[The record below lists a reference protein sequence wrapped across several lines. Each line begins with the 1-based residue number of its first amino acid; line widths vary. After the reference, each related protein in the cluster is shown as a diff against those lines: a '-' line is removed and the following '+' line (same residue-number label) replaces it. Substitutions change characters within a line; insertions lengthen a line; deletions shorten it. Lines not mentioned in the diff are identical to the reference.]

1 MASVKITKAPK
12 KLAHDIKTFTITLE
26 QNNTLDP
33 VVKTCLEGESIE
45 LPTPITPSGYKFKG
59 WALIND
65 DLADVLPSKTYTPH
79 KSLTLYAIY
88 TVPITTV
95 VYWKV
100 DTAVNTLHLSADY
113 KTDYNSWAV
122 SDDIPNWT
130 SAYGQPQ
137 ITDPSGVMFDT
148 PIAPQ
153 YCSYWFCNMPH
164 LSAFSKFENLKMYYC
179 ESIANMFHYCAILP
193 NIDLSNWR
201 TPKLKNMYQA
211 FTRCKRMT
219 LIELSFLDLSQVE
232 TMENLCLAN
241 AELRYISIKPDS
253 GAPMLKTIAG
263 IVNNCPKL
271 EVFDLSFLKTNNL
284 TTMASAFRDC
294 IALTGVELTNLNTY
308 KVANMNSMFNGDVAL
323 EHIYVDEGW
332 TTDAVVAS
340 VDMFK
345 NCSKLPNFDPA
356 KTDKTHAKI
365 GEYLEKGD

>member
-12 KLAHDIKTFTITLE
+12 KLAHDLKTFTITLE

-33 VVKTCLEGESIE
+33 VVKTCVEGESIE

-65 DLADVLPSKTYTPH
+65 DLAEVLPSKTYKPH
-79 KSLTLYAIY
+79 KSITLYAIY
-88 TVPITTV
+88 RVPITAV
-95 VYWKV
+95 VYWKL

-113 KTDYNSWAV
+113 KSDYNSWAI
-122 SDDIPNWT
+122 SDDVPNWT

-164 LSAFSKFENLKMYYC
+164 LSTFSKFENLKMYYC
-179 ESIANMFHYCAILP
+179 ESIANMFHYCAIMP
-193 NIDLSNWR
+193 DINFSSWK

-211 FTRCKRMT
+211 FTRCKRF
-219 LIELSFLDLSQVE
+219 INLDLSSLDLSAVE

-241 AELRYISIKPDS
+241 AELKSITFNPSVPMPALKLIS
-253 GAPMLKTIAG
+253 GLA
-263 IVNNCPKL
+263 NNCPKL
-271 EVFDLSFLKTNNL
+271 TSIDLSPLAAINVTS
-284 TTMASAFRDC
+284 MSSAFRDC
-294 IALTGVELTNLNTY
+294 SELKTVKLTKWNTY

-345 NCSKLPNFDPA
+345 NCSNLPNFDPA